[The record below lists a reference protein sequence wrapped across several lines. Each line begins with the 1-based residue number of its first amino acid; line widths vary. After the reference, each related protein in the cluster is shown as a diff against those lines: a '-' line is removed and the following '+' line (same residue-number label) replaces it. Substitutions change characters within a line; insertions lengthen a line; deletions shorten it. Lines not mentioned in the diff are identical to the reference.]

1 MPGLVFVVAGILV
14 YGKTV
19 GFVVVL
25 VGAVTSVCFSFFVVR
40 RIGGTPLKTSRN
52 RWLRRMLANLES
64 HPLRTVFVLR
74 LLLWMAPPLNYALA
88 LTPVRFSHYA
98 VGSFFGLILPLAGA
112 TLLFDWL
119 ITLL

>member
-1 MPGLVFVVAGILV
+1 VPGLVFVVAGILV
-14 YGKTV
+14 YGKAV
-19 GFVVVL
+19 GFAVVL
-25 VGAVTSVCFSFFVVR
+25 VSAVTSVCFSFFIVR
-40 RIGGTPLKTSRN
+40 RIGGTPLKRSEN
-52 RWLRRMLANLES
+52 RWLKRTLANLES

-98 VGSFFGLILPLAGA
+98 FGSLLGLILPVAGA

>member
-52 RWLRRMLANLES
+52 RWLRGMLANLES